1 MKVLTPRLRMDEW
14 ANSLKELEMLL
25 PPTSGGSVTGVC
37 FITKNVQIVCG
48 ENTAEY
54 TRYIF
59 TIYTASLVL
68 QTKAIRRFVITE
80 KAPTAAFNQEKA
92 LVGAFSVITN
102 LRIAFV

>member
-1 MKVLTPRLRMDEW
+1 MDEW

-80 KAPTAAFNQEKA
+80 KAPPSLNVKLGQ
-92 LVGAFSVITN
+92 
-102 LRIAFV
+102 LRNYHKGQAVWLA

>member
-1 MKVLTPRLRMDEW
+1 MLKVLTPRLRMDEW

-80 KAPTAAFNQEKA
+80 EAPTR
-92 LVGAFSVITN
+92 AFSW
-102 LRIAFV
+102 LLWLSH

>member
-1 MKVLTPRLRMDEW
+1 MDEW

-59 TIYTASLVL
+59 TIYTASHNPGTGS
-68 QTKAIRRFVITE
+68 QSHNGRRNRERHVRR
-80 KAPTAAFNQEKA
+80 Q
-92 LVGAFSVITN
+92 LLS
-102 LRIAFV
+102 R

>member
-1 MKVLTPRLRMDEW
+1 MDEW

-59 TIYTASLVL
+59 TIYTASHNPWHWLTMVVEVERDTHEDNCCRDNRILCFIRSPILVS
-68 QTKAIRRFVITE
+68 
-80 KAPTAAFNQEKA
+80 
-92 LVGAFSVITN
+92 LVSVYGGYC
-102 LRIAFV
+102 

>member
-1 MKVLTPRLRMDEW
+1 MDEW

-68 QTKAIRRFVITE
+68 QTKAIQRFVITE
-80 KAPTAAFNQEKA
+80 KAPTIRRTMLTSPYDLRRHPNFM
-92 LVGAFSVITN
+92 STN
-102 LRIAFV
+102 HGLTPV

>member
-1 MKVLTPRLRMDEW
+1 MDEW

-59 TIYTASLVL
+59 TIYTASV
-68 QTKAIRRFVITE
+68 
-80 KAPTAAFNQEKA
+80 
-92 LVGAFSVITN
+92 
-102 LRIAFV
+102 